1 MAMQPSQAAQPMN
14 APRMS
19 NDKFQSQVKGI
30 GDLLRR
36 NQVSAQGKETKDV
49 KRVDEAYKSFL
60 DQVKDQDSFMKR
72 ATDEQKE
79 VFAEIFQE
87 FTKLRKDSKVDFDRS
102 HKEFTAAVAR
112 LHEVGGDDEVKSR
125 LEQIAATGMKFTD
138 KQKKGGVINQEITH
152 RMDKMFGA
160 DKDDLASPLFRKL
173 AGLDKKDKLI
183 TPLEAA
189 QNLGKAEAIKKTVS
203 DDITGDAHR
212 DAKADAMAA
221 EMTGKGKGGGAF
233 PTKIENLHVENLI
246 VKSVRRAEDEKS
258 PRYMQGAIGGPEAGK
273 SAVAVH
279 PMLPAGPGGAGA
291 HVVPALPAP
300 HDPHGALIEYR
311 PHEPLT
317 PQLEHHQPNLLP
329 APKLKNHHDAED
341 VEFREHEP
349 IKVKP
354 RNPHAPLKTKESPLA
369 SAVRGAVDSGE
380 FMKPTGTVVDAIK
393 PSELASNDIGNRDS
407 SSTIKDD
414 EAIKPAE
421 DDGGSLIPTAITA
434 ASALLGGKKNKG
446 GEEKEKGVK
455 EKTKGTGEEEG
466 VKTKGTGEEGLAKEG
481 RALAGEAKAGS
492 KVLKGISKIGKVAGI
507 ASVALTAYN
516 SYGEYSSAD
525 DELKKG
531 KITAQQAKEQ
541 KAHAVGGGLG
551 SVIGGWAGSAI
562 GGIAGSLVAPGVGTL
577 AGGAAGGYLGS
588 QAGEWVGDKIG
599 SWWAKPSE
607 QTGNTLHAL
616 NSEKADASNKP
627 TVIVAPAAPSVNSGV
642 SAPVPVPVSNGS
654 RSRESYFDRQMMQ
667 SFVK

>member
-87 FTKLRKDSKVDFDRS
+87 FTKLRKDSKVDFERS

-112 LHEVGGDDEVKSR
+112 INEVGGDDEAKAR
-125 LEQIAATGMKFTD
+125 LEHIAALGMKYTD
-138 KQKKGGVINQEITH
+138 KQKKGGVINQELTH

-212 DAKADAMAA
+212 DAKADAMAT
-221 EMTGKGKGGGAF
+221 EMAGKGKGGGAF

-246 VKSVRRAEDEKS
+246 VKSVRRAEEEKS
-258 PRYMQGAIGGPEAGK
+258 PRYMQGAIGGPAAGK

-279 PMLPAGPGGAGA
+279 EPLLPGPGSAGA
-291 HVVPALPAP
+291 HVVPQLPSP
-300 HDPHGALIEYR
+300 HDPHGALVVQH

-329 APKLKNHHDAED
+329 APKLKKHHDVED
-341 VEFREHEP
+341 VDFKEHEP

-354 RNPHAPLKTKESPLA
+354 RNPHAPLKTKETALA
-369 SAVRGAVDSGE
+369 SAVRGAVDSGD

-393 PSELASNDIGNRDS
+393 PSELASNDIASRDS
-407 SSTIKDD
+407 GSTIHDD
-414 EAIKPAE
+414 DVKPAGN
-421 DDGGSLIPTAITA
+421 DDGSILPTAITA
-434 ASALLGGKKNKG
+434 ATALLGGKKNA
-446 GEEKEKGVK
+446 GEEKTKGVK
-455 EKTKGTGEEEG
+455 EKTKGTGEEEN
-466 VKTKGTGEEGLAKEG
+466 VKAKGTAEEGLAGEG
-481 RALAGEAKAGS
+481 KALAGEAKAGS

-516 SYGEYSSAD
+516 SYGEYSDAD
-525 DELKKG
+525 DQLKKG

-551 SVIGGWAGSAI
+551 SVVGGYVGSAI
-562 GGIAGSLVAPGVGTL
+562 GGIAGSFVAPGVGTL

-588 QAGEWVGDKIG
+588 KAGEWVGDKLG
-599 SWWAKPSE
+599 SWYAKPSE
-607 QTGNTLHAL
+607 STGNTLHAL
-616 NSEKADASNKP
+616 NAQKADASNKP
-627 TVIVAPAAPSVNSGV
+627 HVIVAPAAPSVNNGV